1 MPKVLKCPAC
11 KAAVSIAEGTRPA
24 GFPFCSE
31 RCRMSD
37 LGRWFEGEYKMP
49 QPIGPDDHEAIE
61 EVIRHQLAEA

>member
-1 MPKVLKCPAC
+1 MHKVLKCPAC
-11 KAAVSIAEGTRPA
+11 EAVVSSAVDGRTA

-37 LGRWFEGEYKMP
+37 LGRWFGGEYKVP
-49 QPIGPDDHEAIE
+49 QPSGPDDHEAIE